1 LLADA
6 PGVYPARLSLLTQRR
21 IKALSAPATRIYIA
35 GPLGFSELG
44 RMAQKALCDHVLAAG
59 FVPVDPFALAPADQI
74 QRINELGSLDSQRD
88 AWRDLSFHI
97 GHLNSQAIEACD
109 AVLAVLD
116 GPDVDSGTAAE
127 IGYAHARAKRIV
139 GYRGDFRLAADNIGS
154 TVNLQVEY
162 FIKASGGAIA
172 TSLTDLTRMLQAMS
186 RPSDGA

>member
-1 LLADA
+1 M
-6 PGVYPARLSLLTQRR
+6 T
-21 IKALSAPATRIYIA
+21 APATRIYIA

-44 RMAQKALCDHVLAAG
+44 RMAQKILCDHVAAAG
-59 FVPVDPFALAPADQI
+59 FIPVDPFALAPAEQI
-74 QRINELGSLDSQRD
+74 QRINALSSLDSQRD
-88 AWRDLSFHI
+88 AWKDLSFHI

-109 AVLAVLD
+109 AVVAVLD

-127 IGYAHARAKRIV
+127 IGYAHARGKMII

-172 TSLTDLTRMLQAMS
+172 SSLADLTHALQTMS
-186 RPSDGA
+186 RASTGA